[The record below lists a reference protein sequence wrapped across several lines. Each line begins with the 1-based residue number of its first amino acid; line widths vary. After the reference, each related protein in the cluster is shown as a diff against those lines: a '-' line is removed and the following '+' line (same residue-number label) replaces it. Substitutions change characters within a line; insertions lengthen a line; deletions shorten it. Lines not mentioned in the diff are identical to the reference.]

1 MFFSKADTNK
11 SKTIEALIPMVDLFA
26 VLAIVFMIYSSDE
39 IIASQEK
46 SQETIEEI
54 AADYKKLQQEVAA
67 AEQARQDRREM
78 LAQNAVKSLEEI
90 EVEREQKA
98 KQLVAQFT
106 QMLSEQQSQAA
117 LEYETL
123 VAKFEAEHEEEV
135 ERQKNELEAEK
146 QKELD
151 LKVASLEQQKEAEVS
166 SAKQEF
172 EQIVNAQEA
181 QLETTTQA
189 IVAAELE
196 RVKDLDQQKAQLQ
209 QQQRIEVA
217 MVQQERSQALEQQ
230 KSEMKAQQQATA
242 EAAAEEAR
250 QQAAA
255 EAEQAAAEAEQSL
268 AQELE
273 AQQARLEAQQA
284 QEMAASQAA
293 AEEAQQQAV
302 KQELAAQQKKLE
314 AQKAQ
319 ELAAAEA
326 AAQELAQQAAKD
338 ASEATEREVLKTA
351 KQQAESEVEA
361 EHAQEMEQQ
370 LAMLEAEKD
379 AEMKPFLEAEEARK
393 EAQKVREQIVDNLL
407 ENFKDSED
415 GDVDI
420 DGKTG
425 KVRINFQESY
435 FVRGSAE
442 LSDSM
447 KDLLRTMIPKYAKS
461 IYESEGA
468 AKQVESLRISGL
480 TSPIFRGR
488 YFDIND
494 TSAEGEEAREYN
506 LKLSNDRALAMYNFI
521 FNGEEMGDYEHRAQ
535 LKADLGIE
543 ALGYRTATPVPI
555 ELVGEK
561 ATCIEYD
568 CKKEQASILEFRLYS
583 EQKTQF

>member
-1 MFFSKADTNK
+1 MFINKADSNK

-39 IIASQEK
+39 IIASQEQ
-46 SQETIEEI
+46 SQETIEQI
-54 AADYKKLQQEVAA
+54 AIDYKKLQEQVAA
-67 AEQARQDRREM
+67 AEQSRQERRDM

-90 EVEREQKA
+90 EIEREQKA
-98 KQLVAQFT
+98 KQLVTEFT
-106 QMLSEQQSQAA
+106 QMLAEQQSQAA

-123 VAKFEAEHEEEV
+123 VAKFEAEHEQEV
-135 ERQKNELEAEK
+135 ELQKAELEAEK
-146 QKELD
+146 KKELA
-151 LKVASLEQQKEAEVS
+151 LKVARLEQQKEAEVS

-172 EQIVNAQEA
+172 EQIATAREA

-189 IVAAELE
+189 VIAAEME
-196 RVKDLDQQKAQLQ
+196 RVNDLSKQKTQLQ
-209 QQQRIEVA
+209 QQQSVQVA
-217 MVQQERSQALEQQ
+217 MVQQERTKALEQQ
-230 KSEMKAQQQATA
+230 KAEMEAQKQAA
-242 EAAAEEAR
+242 AQAAAEQAR

-255 EAEQAAAEAEQSL
+255 EAEQVAAEAEQAL
-268 AQELE
+268 A
-273 AQQARLEAQQA
+273 
-284 QEMAASQAA
+284 
-293 AEEAQQQAV
+293 
-302 KQELAAQQKKLE
+302 QELAAQQARSDAQKAQELAQSQAAAEQAKQQALKE
-314 AQKAQ
+314 ELAAQQARSDAQKAQ

-338 ASEATEREVLKTA
+338 AAEATEREVLKTA
-351 KQQAESEVEA
+351 KQQAQSEVEA
-361 EHAQEMEQQ
+361 EHAKEMEQQ

-379 AEMKPFLEAEEARK
+379 AEMKPFLEAEEARN

-407 ENFKDSED
+407 ENFKDSQG

-420 DGKTG
+420 DSKTG

-435 FVRGSAE
+435 FVRGSSE

-447 KDLLRTMIPKYAKS
+447 KDLLRAMIPKYAKS
-461 IYESEGA
+461 IYENEGA
-468 AKQVESLRISGL
+468 AKQVESLKITGM

-494 TSAEGEEAREYN
+494 TSPEGEEAREYN
-506 LKLSNDRALAMYNFI
+506 LKLSNDRALAMYSFI
-521 FNGEEMGDYEHRAQ
+521 FNGDEMGDYQYRAD

-543 ALGYRTATPVPI
+543 ALGYRSATPVPTK
-555 ELVGEK
+555 LVGQK

-583 EQKTQF
+583 EQ

>member
-196 RVKDLDQQKAQLQ
+196 RVKDLDQQKTQLQ

-230 KSEMKAQQQATA
+230 KSEMEAQQQATA

-250 QQAAA
+250 K
-255 EAEQAAAEAEQSL
+255 QAAAEAEQSL

>member
-146 QKELD
+146 QRELD

-196 RVKDLDQQKAQLQ
+196 RVKDLDQQKTQLQ

-250 QQAAA
+250 Q
-255 EAEQAAAEAEQSL
+255 QAAAEAEQSL

-480 TSPIFRGR
+480 TSPIFLGR

>member
-54 AADYKKLQQEVAA
+54 AADFKKLQQEVAA

-123 VAKFEAEHEEEV
+123 VAQFEAEHEEEV

-189 IVAAELE
+189 IVAAEME
-196 RVKDLDQQKAQLQ
+196 RVKDLDQQKSQLQ
-209 QQQRIEVA
+209 QQQAVQVA

-230 KSEMKAQQQATA
+230 KSEMQAQQQAA
-242 EAAAEEAR
+242 AKAAAEEAR
-250 QQAAA
+250 QQAS
-255 EAEQAAAEAEQSL
+255 AEAEQSL

-302 KQELAAQQKKLE
+302 KQELAAQQERLE
-314 AQKAQ
+314 AQQAQ
-319 ELAAAEA
+319 EMAAAEA

-351 KQQAESEVEA
+351 KQQAEAEVEA

-494 TSAEGEEAREYN
+494 TSPEGEEAREYN

>member
-196 RVKDLDQQKAQLQ
+196 RVKDLDQQKTQLQ

-230 KSEMKAQQQATA
+230 KSEMEAQQQATA
-242 EAAAEEAR
+242 KAAAEEAR
-250 QQAAA
+250 Q
-255 EAEQAAAEAEQSL
+255 QAAAEAEQSL